1 MKKIFL
7 LIPFLIVLQKL
18 HAINDEV
25 ICTAVES
32 FYAINITDSTADIGF
47 DPNDALNYT
56 IYYRKFETTTWLAS
70 LTPDSL
76 SSLVALDACSGYE
89 YYIVSNCPDGPL
101 QSFTDTF
108 FTTCDTATTGIL
120 NQLSY
125 ENKVFVYPNPSA
137 DMINISF
144 EEPVH
149 GSIELQLYNDRG
161 ELIDIKIINAYGAT
175 QLENIFFNVD

>member
-1 MKKIFL
+1 
-7 LIPFLIVLQKL
+7 
-18 HAINDEV
+18 
-25 ICTAVES
+25 
-32 FYAINITDSTADIGF
+32 
-47 DPNDALNYT
+47 
-56 IYYRKFETTTWLAS
+56 
-70 LTPDSL
+70 
-76 SSLVALDACSGYE
+76 YE

-175 QLENIFFNVD
+175 QLENIFFNVDKTGIYFLSVLHNEARQTIKYILKIKG